1 MRIGIVTHAYYPHFG
16 GVTENVAATRR
27 ALTRLGHRVT
37 VITAGAGAGEREPG
51 VIRIGG
57 QVLVPWNGA
66 TVNLTHGMALESR
79 LAEIYRRERFDLL
92 HIHCPLAPMLPLAA
106 LRAARG
112 RPVVGTFHATA
123 RANLGYALFRPLLA
137 RAFRHIT
144 VPVAVSEPA
153 RRFVAQYFPGPY
165 RIVPN
170 GVDLE
175 RFSPAV
181 PPLRA
186 RDGVPTIL
194 SLGRLDPRKGIEH
207 LIDAMPLVAA
217 AIGRVRLLVAGDG
230 PRARDLRAR
239 AGERARGLVEFLG
252 PVPASAVP
260 GLYAATD
267 CLCAPAVR
275 NESFGIVLLESMA
288 SARPV
293 VASDIDGYR
302 QVVTRGET
310 GLLVPPADPR
320 ALAGAL
326 AVVLGDPGR
335 GAAMGEAGRRCARR
349 FAWDHVTA
357 ELVAIYREAMSAT
370 PALATD
376 RAPMHAS
383 GRGEEAARRAED
395 ASGSRVLVTTDGS
408 RPRAREEELVVL
420 GCERSVPGR
429 ARSGR
434 ARTRRERSP
443 SGARHSGASQH
454 GAI

>member
-1 MRIGIVTHAYYPHFG
+1 MRDRGRALRIGIVTHAYYPHYG

-27 ALTRLGHRVT
+27 ALARLGHRVT

-66 TVNLTHGMALESR
+66 TVNLTHGFALETR
-79 LAEIYRRERFDLL
+79 LAEIYRRERLDLL

-112 RPVVGTFHATA
+112 RPVVGMFHATA
-123 RANLGYALFRPLLA
+123 RTNLGYALFRPLLA
-137 RAFRHIT
+137 GAFRHIT

-181 PPLRA
+181 PPHGA

-217 AIGRVRLLVAGDG
+217 AIGRVRLLVVGDG
-230 PRARDLRAR
+230 PRARDLRVR

-252 PVPASAVP
+252 SVPAAAVP
-260 GLYAATD
+260 GLYATAD

-302 QVVTRGET
+302 QVVVPGET
-310 GLLVPPADPR
+310 GLLVPPGDPR

-326 AVVLGDPGR
+326 TAVLGDPAR
-335 GAAMGEAGRRCARR
+335 RAAMGEAGRRRAQR
-349 FAWDHVTA
+349 FAWEHVTA
-357 ELVAIYREAMSAT
+357 ELVGIYREAIARS
-370 PALATD
+370 PVLATD
-376 RAPMHAS
+376 RETQQVGARVE
-383 GRGEEAARRAED
+383 GNTRRAEV
-395 ASGSRVLVTTDGS
+395 AVAP
-408 RPRAREEELVVL
+408 RPLAREEELVLL
-420 GCERSVPGR
+420 GPESGTSHR
-429 ARSGR
+429 ARSGVTGTGR
-434 ARTRRERSP
+434 
-443 SGARHSGASQH
+443 GASS
-454 GAI
+454 